1 MPDKLLT
8 FFLSLFGIK
17 KLSLLKFGMIDMT
30 KQDVQ
35 PEIDNDDDNANFF
48 TSLLYIYIFVPV

>member
-8 FFLSLFGIK
+8 FFSSLFGIK
-17 KLSLLKFGMIDMT
+17 KSSLLKFGMIDMT